1 MRNDMKRL
9 TAVVLLLL
17 GRHDRLQ
24 KANAAANAQAAEF
37 NALCSILE
45 LANKGLTIGGVTTP
59 PSIQTDIKFL
69 TALNL
74 SLAPDDFFNQ
84 NFKRT
89 NSPTGESEEW
99 TANKATWAELQEN
112 IKAGN
117 RGSLDTIIHRIEGE
131 QRRRA
136 ARQVVNATLIKVAS
150 LKQALKTTPSSEDI
164 KQAMQL
170 VLYGDKEATSATGP
184 KTFGSTAGNGQK
196 ACGHDGSADQ
206 EAGISL
212 ASDFVCLC
220 GAADSNGIK
229 ACAGFAASE
238 AITHTGS
245 TTPTSAFTDTVKY
258 CHESGSKA
266 TPAAIQAAILN
277 FRSLLG
283 KKTETADGKRA
294 VFGAY
299 ANNGACN
306 GNASPNCVTYK
317 ARVQGKK
324 LMIPW
329 LVNLERAAELL
340 SELNHNNA
348 INRQISAQIAS
359 LAATAYGSYLQALH
373 ATPATYLTETA
384 TARQADSG
392 SNSETKK
399 KECDQHKNNKTA
411 CTEANCKW
419 KGGDSEDKGEC
430 EADETKVTDQTNQA
444 SQDQAAGE
452 TTSKCTGIESKEKCE
467 AVQGTPAPGKK
478 SVCGWITYEDGK
490 GTLDKPYCR
499 DSSFLVNKQFAL
511 SVVSA
516 AFMAL
521 LF

>member
-1 MRNDMKRL
+1 MKRL

-17 GRHDRLQ
+17 GTHSHRQ
-24 KANAAANAQAAEF
+24 KADAAANDQAAEF

-74 SLAPDDFFNQ
+74 SLAPDSFFNQ
-84 NFKRT
+84 NFKRPD
-89 NSPTGESEEW
+89 NPKGESEEW
-99 TANKATWAELQEN
+99 TENKATWAELQEN

-117 RGSLDTIIHRIEGE
+117 KGSLDTIIHRVEGE
-131 QRRRA
+131 QRQQA
-136 ARQVVNATLIKVAS
+136 ARRVLNATLRKVAS
-150 LKQALKTTPSSEDI
+150 LRKALKSTPSSEDI
-164 KQAMQL
+164 KEAMQL
-170 VLYGDKEATSATGP
+170 VLYGDKDATSPAGA
-184 KTFGSTAGNGQK
+184 KTFGSQSGSGQK
-196 ACGHDGSADQ
+196 ACGHDGSPGQ

-220 GAADSNGIK
+220 GAGSRAGIQ
-229 ACAGFAASE
+229 ACAGFGATE
-238 AITHTGS
+238 TITHTGS
-245 TTPTSAFTDTVKY
+245 STAASMFADTVKY
-258 CHESGSKA
+258 CHESGTKPTA
-266 TPAAIQAAILN
+266 AAIEAAILT
-277 FRSLLG
+277 FKGLLG
-283 KKTETADGKRA
+283 KITETADSGRA

-299 ANNGACN
+299 DNSGGCD
-306 GNASPNCVTYK
+306 GDASPNCVTYK

-348 INRQISAQIAS
+348 INREISAQIAS
-359 LAATAYGSYLQALH
+359 LASTAYGSYLQALH
-373 ATPATYLTETA
+373 AAPATYLTQTA
-384 TARQADSG
+384 PARKPDSG

-399 KECDQHKNNKTA
+399 KECEKHKDNKTA
-411 CTEANCKW
+411 CNNAKCEWEGKSETEGECKPKDGEGQTNAAGAEEKPKEGAASTCAGKDEKTCGTTQGCKW
-419 KGGDSEDKGEC
+419 ENNACK
-430 EADETKVTDQTNQA
+430 
-444 SQDQAAGE
+444 
-452 TTSKCTGIESKEKCE
+452 
-467 AVQGTPAPGKK
+467 
-478 SVCGWITYEDGK
+478 
-490 GTLDKPYCR
+490 
-499 DSSFLVNKQFAL
+499 DSSILVNKKFAL

>member
-17 GRHDRLQ
+17 GTHSHRQ
-24 KANAAANAQAAEF
+24 KADAAANDQAAEF

-74 SLAPDDFFNQ
+74 SLAPDSFFNQ
-84 NFKRT
+84 NFKRPD
-89 NSPTGESEEW
+89 NPKGESEEW
-99 TANKATWAELQEN
+99 TENKATWAELQEN

-117 RGSLDTIIHRIEGE
+117 KGSLDTIIHRIEGE
-131 QRRRA
+131 QRRGA
-136 ARQVVNATLIKVAS
+136 ARKVVNATLHKVAS
-150 LKQALKTTPSSEDI
+150 LKKALKSTPSSEDI
-164 KQAMQL
+164 KEAMQL

-238 AITHTGS
+238 TITHTGS
-245 TTPTSAFTDTVKY
+245 HTPTSAFTDTVKY
-258 CHESGSKA
+258 CHESGSKP

-283 KKTETADGKRA
+283 KITETADGKRA

-299 ANNGACN
+299 ANSGACN

-329 LVNLERAAELL
+329 LVNLEGAAELI
-340 SELNHNNA
+340 SEQEKNSA
-348 INRQISAQIAS
+348 VNREISAQIAS
-359 LAATAYGSYLQALH
+359 LASAAYGSYLQALH
-373 ATPATYLTETA
+373 ADPAAHLTQA
-384 TARQADSG
+384 AAARQPDGG

-399 KECDQHKNNKTA
+399 KECEKHKDNKTA
-411 CTEANCKW
+411 CENAKCEW
-419 KGGDSEDKGEC
+419 KGGNSENKGEC
-430 EADETKVTDQTNQA
+430 EVDETKVKEQQNTGA
-444 SQDQAAGE
+444 SAE
-452 TTSKCTGIESKEKCE
+452 TTTDKCAEKEKKDCE
-467 AVQGTPAPGKK
+467 KATDYK
-478 SVCGWITYEDGK
+478 
-490 GTLDKPYCR
+490 
-499 DSSFLVNKQFAL
+499 
-511 SVVSA
+511 
-516 AFMAL
+516 
-521 LF
+521 